1 MSAMVEI
8 ALIDIFERH
17 ISSLPRA
24 SHNSAESNEPCGKN
38 KRCNILIETK
48 TTQNVRII
56 YAKTFDEES
65 AEAISTYIERED
77 SAT

>member
-8 ALIDIFERH
+8 TLIDIFERH

-24 SHNSAESNEPCGKN
+24 SHNSTESNEPYGKN
-38 KRCNILIETK
+38 QRCNILIETK
-48 TTQNVRII
+48 TTQNVRVI
-56 YAKTFDEES
+56 YAKTFDKES
-65 AEAISTYIERED
+65 AEAISAHIERED